1 VQRNAEDSVRM
12 EVGAVRLLPCAVSKK
27 ARKSAGEDFS
37 SKTTDL
43 LEINKK
49 ALVLVAT
56 VSLLDW

>member
-1 VQRNAEDSVRM
+1 MQS
-12 EVGAVRLLPCAVSKK
+12 PKK
-27 ARKSAGEDFS
+27 QGKKSPAGEDFS